1 MVCESD
7 ATEIEIRCETNRL
20 VDAPHRSVSL
30 LLHEE
35 FLGNHDTL
43 GAIADHRHARLVL
56 VNQIRNSLEKKNKQT
71 LMYLNKLLP
80 IRWEK
85 NCASFFYGEKFRKI
99 LSIGRKQ

>member
-56 VNQIRNSLEKKNKQT
+56 VNQIRNSLEKK
-71 LMYLNKLLP
+71 
-80 IRWEK
+80 
-85 NCASFFYGEKFRKI
+85 KI
-99 LSIGRKQ
+99 SKHLCT